1 MSEKRKDKS
10 GRILRTGESQRK
22 DFIYQYRYTYVFGK
36 RQTIY
41 ASTLRSYGKRK
52 KLSKK
57 KQMMAWTMHQVI

>member
-22 DFIYQYRYTYVFGK
+22 DFIYQYRYTDVLGK

-41 ASTLRSYGKRK
+41 ASTLQELREKEKTVQKETDDG
-52 KLSKK
+52 
-57 KQMMAWTMHQVI
+57 TMHQVI